1 MVRKRQ
7 GQRGAAVFVVLMVTA
22 LLAAV
27 GIFAVRSAGLADQAA
42 GYDREGAQAALI
54 AEYAITATS
63 AYMAT
68 TSSSSVI
75 DGYIASKNSD
85 TPPPCQA
92 NALPAGYPTK
102 PRPGCY
108 RLEQTRLQES
118 VTLATGEQLFA
129 PANLAGGP
137 AGSTSSLNINE
148 TTSAT
153 FVVEVTEMGKTGEP
167 IPGSPVGDT
176 PLGMTLTAISQ
187 VRPTAACAA
196 SDSAPYAG
204 QQVMRAMIKAG
215 VTR

>member
-7 GQRGAAVFVVLMVTA
+7 AQRGAAVFMVLMVTA

-68 TSSSSVI
+68 NGVNI
-75 DGYIASKNSD
+75 VLRGYEVSRNDINGDA
-85 TPPPCQA
+85 CQA
-92 NALPAGYPTK
+92 NALPVNSPV
-102 PRPGCY
+102 PRPGCFRIY
-108 RLEQTRLQES
+108 PPLLQQS
-118 VTLATGEQLFA
+118 VTQATGETLFA

-137 AGSTSSLNINE
+137 TGSTSSLNANE

-153 FVVEVTEMGKTGEP
+153 FVVEVTEIGKTGEP
-167 IPGSPVGDT
+167 IAGSPVGDT

-187 VRPTAACAA
+187 VRQTAACAA
-196 SDSAPYAG
+196 GDSAPYAG
-204 QQVMRAMIKAG
+204 QQMMRAMIKAG
-215 VTR
+215 VAR